1 MRKPVPFDL
10 YRTNIP
16 PDVIAL
22 LPESVARENCVVP
35 VRSNGFELVVAIEDL
50 EDRETLAKLEF
61 IFNRQVTT
69 VFATREAIQFAIE
82 KHYPAR

>member
-16 PDVIAL
+16 PEVIAQ
-22 LPESVARENCVVP
+22 LPESVARENRVVP
-35 VRSNGFELVVAIEDL
+35 VRANDFELVVAMEDPD
-50 EDRETLAKLEF
+50 DRETLAKLRF
-61 IFNRQVTT
+61 FLNREVAA

-82 KHYPAR
+82 KYYPAR